1 METKLCS
8 WPSDNVCEIEA
19 LNMRVSPCF
28 ITASFQ
34 IPKDLFSSYI
44 SAVKSKPLDQA
55 NHIIHKLSEP
65 HIQNM
70 ATSNLPTTLC
80 TLLKPGPPSKRIILS
95 TSPLSIPVL
104 IKTEH
109 LLRVHAV
116 AITNN

>member
-34 IPKDLFSSYI
+34 IPNDLFSSYI

-55 NHIIHKLSEP
+55 YHIIHKLSEP

-70 ATSNLPTTLC
+70 ATQTFQPRSVLSSNLGL
-80 TLLKPGPPSKRIILS
+80 
-95 TSPLSIPVL
+95 PLN
-104 IKTEH
+104 
-109 LLRVHAV
+109 A
-116 AITNN
+116 